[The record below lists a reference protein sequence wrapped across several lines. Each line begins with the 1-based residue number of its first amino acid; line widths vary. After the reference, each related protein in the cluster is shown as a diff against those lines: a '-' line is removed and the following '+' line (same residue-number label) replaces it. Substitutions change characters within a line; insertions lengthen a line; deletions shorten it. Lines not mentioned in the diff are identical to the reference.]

1 MMDYGEVLERA
12 WHIIWKNKILWIFGI
27 LAGCGGNASYNGGGQ
42 SRSNVNYNIN
52 PNDQFN
58 QYFGPVQRF
67 FENIPV
73 WVWVLVVLAF
83 IVLAIIFYIIH
94 TFGAIGLIKGAVEA
108 DDGAT
113 SLSFGNLWSQSLP
126 YFWRVFFLNIL
137 VGLAI
142 LAAGLVL
149 MVPIILLGVATLGIG
164 LLCILP
170 FLCLLIPAAWFVQI
184 IIQQATNAIVIENL
198 GIFAGLSRG
207 WNVAIKNI
215 GPMIVMGLV
224 LLVGGAI
231 IGFLLSLPVFLIF
244 VPPLIGYMTG
254 GQNMILGS
262 LLVSAI
268 IFIVY
273 LPFLLVGTGILRSY
287 TSTAWTLTFRRLTTP
302 RPPEPVVIVDAPVA
316 PEAQ

>member
-1 MMDYGEVLERA
+1 
-12 WHIIWKNKILWIFGI
+12 LWIFGI

-67 FENIPV
+67 FESIPV
-73 WVWVLVVLAF
+73 WVWVIVVLAF
-83 IVLAIIFYIIH
+83 IALAILFYIIH

-126 YFWRVFFLNIL
+126 YFWRVLFLNIL

-142 LAAGLVL
+142 LAATLVL

-302 RPPEPVVIVDAPVA
+302 RPPEPVVVVDAPVA

>member
-1 MMDYGEVLERA
+1 MDYGEVLERA

-67 FENIPV
+67 FESIPV
-73 WVWVLVVLAF
+73 WVWVIVVLAF
-83 IVLAIIFYIIH
+83 IALAILFYIIH

-126 YFWRVFFLNIL
+126 YFWRVLFLNIL

-142 LAAGLVL
+142 LAATLVL

-287 TSTAWTLTFRRLTTP
+287 ISTAWTLTFRRLTTP
-302 RPPEPVVIVDAPVA
+302 RPPEPVVVVDAPVA